1 MITRGETKL
10 SNRFIMPPGV
20 NNPPPKKG
28 LTMLDN
34 GLGMRKEGSDL
45 NKSIVS
51 PAYIKVDKDYPMEIS
66 EQKTDSLK
74 QSFNA
79 NDVSP

>member
-1 MITRGETKL
+1 MRSNVSKPSLLNKMVTRGETKK
-10 SNRFIMPPGV
+10 SSRFIMPPGI

-51 PAYIKVDKDYPMEIS
+51 PAYIKVDKDYHE
-66 EQKTDSLK
+66 EDS
-74 QSFNA
+74 
-79 NDVSP
+79 V